1 MLTVLVCLRRQ
12 ITAGYYMK
20 ILHLF
25 SKSTLNLSES
35 GLPLKCLLKY
45 FFFFK
50 SLLTISCKSIFYVS
64 AVNYYCT
71 YIFKGSNYRFFSLL
85 FKTYFKNSCFDPG
98 FSNYLWIEFLE
109 FFLYQF
115 YIFNLCNFI
124 FKRLICEM
132 ISVYLLWF
140 HFWTLKEWK
149 LQR

>member
-71 YIFKGSNYRFFSLL
+71 YIFKASNCKFLVLFSEH
-85 FKTYFKNSCFDPG
+85 NSSTAILTQASVTTCNYNFYS
-98 FSNYLWIEFLE
+98 FSCISFTCLDFTISFL
-109 FFLYQF
+109 
-115 YIFNLCNFI
+115 
-124 FKRLICEM
+124 KD
-132 ISVYLLWF
+132 
-140 HFWTLKEWK
+140 
-149 LQR
+149 